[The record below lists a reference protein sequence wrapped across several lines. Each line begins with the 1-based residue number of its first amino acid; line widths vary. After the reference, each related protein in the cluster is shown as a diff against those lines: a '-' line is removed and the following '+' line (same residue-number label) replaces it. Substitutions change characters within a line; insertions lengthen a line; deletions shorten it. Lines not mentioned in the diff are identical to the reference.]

1 MELLKLLNTS
11 LVVAQIICFL
21 VLLWLMKKF
30 LWKPVFS
37 ILEVRRAHVQQEMNS
52 LNEAKADVAKLKA
65 EYQEFIDRV
74 DEMAKKRLREI
85 EGVGE
90 EKAHEIRDHARQEA
104 ERIVEDARREIRFE
118 LAKSKEMLKADV
130 VEMVIK
136 TTERMI
142 QEKLS
147 FEDDRKIIDDFLSQ
161 MDKK

>member
-1 MELLKLLNTS
+1 MELFKLLNTS
-11 LVVAQIICFL
+11 LVAAQIICFL
-21 VLLWLMKKF
+21 ILLGLMKKF

-37 ILEVRRAHVQQEMNS
+37 ILEARKAHVQQEMNK
-52 LNEAKADVAKLKA
+52 LDEAKADVAKLKA

-118 LAKSKEMLKADV
+118 LAKSREMLKADV

-147 FEDDRKIIDDFLSQ
+147 FEDDRKIIDDFLSE